1 MENKSYQSAY
11 SSDMKLQLKII
22 MNFNWKHFPGLKNTV
37 RENFINYIFKLI
49 FIILN
54 LKQSIFQFTNDFLF
68 LFVSGKHKLT

>member
-22 MNFNWKHFPGLKNTV
+22 MNFNWKNFPGLKNTV

-49 FIILN
+49 FIILK